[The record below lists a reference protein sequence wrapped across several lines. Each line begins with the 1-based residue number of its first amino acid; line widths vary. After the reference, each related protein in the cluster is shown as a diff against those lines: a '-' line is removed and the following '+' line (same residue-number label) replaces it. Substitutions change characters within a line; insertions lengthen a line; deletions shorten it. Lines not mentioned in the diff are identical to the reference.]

1 MDTHPVKRFLS
12 AIFGRYDLS
21 DSHKENDQL
30 LDEYF
35 EQIDEIIL
43 ARQDF
48 LTGLLPAS
56 TAITNHG
63 DYTDAWVRDNVYSIM
78 AAWGLAMA
86 YRRNGSSPDRA
97 YLLEQSVIKLMR
109 GLLMAMM
116 RQSSKVERFK
126 HTQNPIDSLHAKYGT
141 RDGQEVVADDAWG
154 HLQLDATSL
163 YLLTLAQMIH
173 SGLPIIGTL
182 DEVNFIQNLV
192 HYISR
197 SYRTPD
203 YGIWERG
210 HKLNHG
216 EPELNASSVGMA
228 LAALEAMDG
237 LNLFGTEGSQA
248 SLVHVVADDIAR
260 TRIALSALLPRESI
274 SKEVDAALFSITGF
288 PAFAVTDPIL
298 RAQTHQ
304 RSVDK
309 LEGRYGCKRFLL
321 DGHQTVIEDPHR
333 LHYEPHELKAFADI
347 ESEWPLFFCYQFL
360 NHLFDENPEA
370 AADYRSR
377 IERVA
382 VEREGKK
389 LIPELYYVAPDDV
402 EAERKVPGSQM
413 RTPNENIPLV
423 WAQSLFILGSMLS
436 DGLLHLEDV
445 DPLGRHSPKTK
456 TQETRVQVA
465 LLAENEAIKQA
476 LVQAHLPAAT
486 RQEVLPLEIRD
497 ASELSLAYS
506 QVGRNDRMGL
516 SGRPIRQIRTLS
528 TARLYVLGNHPV
540 VFIPQFLNQ
549 SGFYLAMDNPLLIGR
564 IKAELNYI
572 STHWT
577 NPQVRPLLLIDV
589 HANTLAGPDANLLL
603 TFLSDLASEEDSSLP
618 ARLIHLSD
626 FAEDTAFE
634 RINKL
639 HDFRLSEIG
648 LLDSPALGIPGK
660 HTQGLLDFEVVAQ
673 DLPDGT
679 PLDLLPHSDLVNR
692 LNLTRSAS
700 MWLEILRILHERED
714 DISDQFPFSIHEALE
729 DLYLQAGNHH
739 DWRLIRV
746 SAALL
751 GKYDINLEQAA
762 TEILVR
768 QHGLTVGKSYSGK
781 ATFRRPADS
790 SELLDA
796 IRNFNPGNPS
806 LQILIQELI
815 IALGLL
821 IKQEA
826 SLFSN
831 LNTLRVG
838 HILDVIIAREK
849 RTAGGS
855 LDQAFERI
863 LGFAPHR
870 LSKALRDTL
879 KDYAQSETALENAES
894 LTTDSEPRPDW
905 LQNIGV
911 DSEYGETKGEYW
923 FHWREQQGSVG
934 RADNAFFEGVYALL
948 GHCEG
953 LMIGGKYNTHRRI
966 DSHDIRSHMT
976 AGEQTF
982 KLRITHLLD
991 RIQAP
996 EYRELT
1002 VETLKVLSELVRAH
1016 PEIHFGDTLVTDIL
1030 IGHAVRICWCQDKPG
1045 SEGRYEE
1052 DVADAWSTFLRQPP
1066 SVVAESIVGALS
1078 HLSADNPSIHEA
1090 G

>member
-1 MDTHPVKRFLS
+1 MDTQPVKRFLS
-12 AIFGRYDLS
+12 AIFGRNDIN
-21 DSHKENDQL
+21 DPFKANDQL
-30 LDEYF
+30 LDHYF
-35 EQIDEIIL
+35 DQVDQIIL

-56 TAITNHG
+56 TAVTNHG

-86 YRRNGSSPDRA
+86 YRRNGSTPDRA

-163 YLLTLAQMIH
+163 YLLTLGQMIR
-173 SGLPIIGTL
+173 SGLRIIGTL

-237 LNLFGTEGSQA
+237 LNLFGTEGGQA

-288 PAFAVTDPIL
+288 PAFAVADPQL
-298 RAQTHQ
+298 RAKTIQ
-304 RSVDK
+304 RSIEK
-309 LEGRYGCKRFLL
+309 LEGNYGCKRFLL

-333 LHYEPHELKAFADI
+333 LHYEPHELKAFAHI
-347 ESEWPLFFCYQFL
+347 ECEWPLFFCYQFL
-360 NHLFDENPEA
+360 NHLFDKNTEA
-370 AADYRSR
+370 AGDYRTR
-377 IERVA
+377 IEAVA

-389 LIPELYYVAPDDV
+389 LVPELYYVPTEAL
-402 EAERKVPGSQM
+402 EAERSQPGSQP
-413 RTPNENIPLV
+413 RAPNDNIPLV
-423 WAQSLFILGSMLS
+423 WAQSLFILGSMIS
-436 DGLLHLEDV
+436 DGLLTPDDV
-445 DPLGRHSPKTK
+445 DPLGRHHSSKSS
-456 TQETRVQVA
+456 QETRVQVA
-465 LLAENEAIKQA
+465 LLAETDSVKQA
-476 LVQAHLPAAT
+476 LAQVHLPAAT
-486 RQEVLPLEIRD
+486 REDVLPLEIRN

-516 SGRPIRQIRTLS
+516 SGRPLRQIRTLS
-528 TARLYVLGNHPV
+528 TARLYVLGDHPV

-549 SGFYLAMDNPLLIGR
+549 SGFYLAMDNPLLIDR
-564 IKAELNYI
+564 IKAELHYI
-572 STHWT
+572 SSHWP

-589 HANTLAGPDANLLL
+589 HANTLEGPDARLLMD
-603 TFLSDLASEEDSSLP
+603 FLGSLANEGDPCLP
-618 ARLIHLSD
+618 ARLIHLSE

-634 RINKL
+634 RIGKL
-639 HDFRLSEIG
+639 HDFQLSETG
-648 LLDSPALGIPGK
+648 LLESLKAETPG
-660 HTQGLLDFEVVAQ
+660 HSTQGLLEFGCLEHEQPEAPLF
-673 DLPDGT
+673 DLST
-679 PLDLLPHSDLVNR
+679 NSELITR
-692 LNLTRSAS
+692 LSQTRSAS
-700 MWLEILRILHERED
+700 TWLEILRILHERGAD
-714 DISDQFPFSIHEALE
+714 SSDQLPFILTDTLE
-729 DLYLQAGNHH
+729 DLYVQAGNHH

-746 SAALL
+746 TAALL

-796 IRNFNPGNPS
+796 IRTFNPGNPS

-821 IKQEA
+821 IKQEP
-826 SLFSN
+826 SLFAN
-831 LNTLRVG
+831 LNTIRVG

-849 RTAGGS
+849 RSAGGS

-879 KDYAQSETALENAES
+879 NDYAQSETALETAES
-894 LTTDSEPRPDW
+894 LTAISEPHPDW
-905 LQNIGV
+905 LEDVHFTEEN
-911 DSEYGETKGEYW
+911 GEAKGEYW

-1002 VETLKVLSELVRAH
+1002 VETLKVLSELVRTH

-1030 IGHAVRICWCQDKPG
+1030 IGHAVRISWSQDNPG
-1045 SEGRYEE
+1045 AEARYEE
-1052 DVADAWSTFLRQPP
+1052 DVAEAWSAFLRQPP

-1078 HLSADNPSIHEA
+1078 HLSADNLSA
-1090 G
+1090 Q

>member
-1 MDTHPVKRFLS
+1 MDTQPVKRFLA
-12 AIFGRYDLS
+12 AIFGRNDIS
-21 DSHKENDQL
+21 NPFKGDDQL
-30 LDEYF
+30 LDHYF
-35 EQIDEIIL
+35 EQIDQIIL

-56 TAITNHG
+56 TAVTSHG

-86 YRRNGSSPDRA
+86 YRRSGSAPDRA

-109 GLLMAMM
+109 GLLTAMM

-163 YLLTLAQMIH
+163 YLLSLGQMIR
-173 SGLPIIGTL
+173 SGLRIIATI

-197 SYRTPD
+197 CYRTPD

-237 LNLFGTEGSQA
+237 LNLFGFEGGQA

-288 PAFAVTDPIL
+288 PAFAVRDPHL
-298 RAQTHQ
+298 RAQTIK
-304 RSVDK
+304 RSIEK

-333 LHYEPHELKAFADI
+333 LHYEPQELKAFAHI
-347 ESEWPLFFCYQFL
+347 ECEWPLFFCYQFL
-360 NHLFDENPEA
+360 NHLFDNNTEA
-370 AADYRSR
+370 ASDYRAR
-377 IERVA
+377 IEAIA
-382 VEREGKK
+382 VERDGKK
-389 LIPELYYVAPDDV
+389 LVPELYYVANEAI
-402 EAERKVPGSQM
+402 EAERNAPGSQA
-413 RTPNENIPLV
+413 RVPNDNIPLV
-423 WAQSLFILGSMLS
+423 WAQSLFLLGSMIS
-436 DGLLHLEDV
+436 DGLISIDDV
-445 DPLGRHSPKTK
+445 DPLGRHHPSQS
-456 TQETRVQVA
+456 TQETWVQVA
-465 LLAENEAIKQA
+465 LLAETDAVKQA
-476 LVQAHLPAAT
+476 LAAVQLPSAT
-486 RQEVLPLEIRD
+486 RQDVLPLEIRN

-516 SGRPIRQIRTLS
+516 SGRPLRQIRTLS
-528 TARLYVLGNHPV
+528 TARLYVLGDHPV
-540 VFIPQFLNQ
+540 VFIPQFLDQ
-549 SGFYLAMDNPLLIGR
+549 SGFYLAMDNPLLIDR
-564 IKAELNYI
+564 VKAELHYI
-572 STHWT
+572 SSHWP
-577 NPQVRPLLLIDV
+577 NPEVRPLLLIDV
-589 HANTLAGPDANLLL
+589 HANTLEGPDARALLD
-603 TFLSDLASEEDSSLP
+603 FLGSLASEEDHCLP
-618 ARLIHLSD
+618 AKLIHLSD
-626 FAEDTAFE
+626 FAENTAFE
-634 RINKL
+634 RIGKL
-639 HDFRLSEIG
+639 HDFKLSTDGRLERPNVG
-648 LLDSPALGIPGK
+648 VPGQN
-660 HTQGLLDFEVVAQ
+660 TQGPLAF
-673 DLPDGT
+673 DLRTIELPEIT
-679 PLDLLPHSDLVNR
+679 PLDLLSNSELITR
-692 LNLTRSAS
+692 LAQTRSAAT
-700 MWLEILRILHERED
+700 WLDILRILHEREAG
-714 DISDQFPFSIHEALE
+714 SADQLPFTLTDCLE
-729 DLYLQAGNHH
+729 DLYIQAGNHH
-739 DWRLIRV
+739 DWRIIRIT
-746 SAALL
+746 AALL
-751 GKYDINLEQAA
+751 GKYDINLEQSA

-768 QHGLTVGKSYSGK
+768 QHGLTVGKSYSGR

-796 IRNFNPGNPS
+796 IRTFNPGNPS

-821 IKQEA
+821 IKQEP

-831 LNTLRVG
+831 LNTIRVG

-849 RTAGGS
+849 RAAGGS

-879 KDYAQSETALENAES
+879 NDYAQSETALENAES
-894 LTTDSEPRPDW
+894 LTAIAEPHTDW
-905 LQNIGV
+905 LGDVQFAEENGQA
-911 DSEYGETKGEYW
+911 KGEYW

-934 RADNAFFEGVYALL
+934 RADNTFFEGLYALL

-966 DSHDIRSHMT
+966 DSHEIRSHMT

-1002 VETLKVLSELVRAH
+1002 VETLKVLSELVRSH

-1030 IGHAVRICWCQDKPG
+1030 IGHAVRISWFRDNPG
-1045 SEGRYEE
+1045 TEARYEE
-1052 DVADAWSTFLRQPP
+1052 DVAEAWSTFLRQPP

-1078 HLSADNPSIHEA
+1078 HLSADNPSLN
-1090 G
+1090 

>member
-1 MDTHPVKRFLS
+1 MDTQPIIRFLAS
-12 AIFGRYDLS
+12 IFGRNDLNAPS
-21 DSHKENDQL
+21 EADAQL
-30 LDEYF
+30 LNHYF
-35 EQIDEIIL
+35 EQVDQIIL

-78 AAWGLAMA
+78 AAWGLALA
-86 YRRNGSSPDRA
+86 YDRNGSSPERV

-141 RDGQEVVADDAWG
+141 RDGQAVVADDAWG

-163 YLLTLAQMIH
+163 FLLTLAQMIR

-216 EPELNASSVGMA
+216 EPELNASSIGMA

-237 LNLFGTEGSQA
+237 LNLFGSNGGQS

-288 PAFAVTDPIL
+288 PAFAVSDPVL
-298 RAQTHQ
+298 KEKTTR
-304 RSVDK
+304 RSIEK

-321 DGHQTVIEDPHR
+321 DGHQTLIEDPHR
-333 LHYEPHELKAFADI
+333 LHYEPHELKAFAHI
-347 ESEWPLFFCYQFL
+347 ECEWPLFFCYQFL
-360 NHLFDENPEA
+360 NHLFDRNLEA

-377 IERVA
+377 LESIA
-382 VEREGKK
+382 VERDGKR
-389 LIPELYYVAPDDV
+389 LIPELYYVDTEHLD
-402 EAERKVPGSQM
+402 AERMQPGSQP
-413 RTPNENIPLV
+413 RLPNDNIPLV
-423 WAQSLFILGSMLS
+423 WAQSLFILGCMIS
-436 DGLLHLEDV
+436 DGLISPSDV
-445 DPLGRHSPKTK
+445 DPLGRHQPGRAAGRTK
-456 TQETRVQVA
+456 VQVA
-465 LLAENEAIKQA
+465 LLAESEEVKETLKQA
-476 LVQAHLPAAT
+476 RLQAAT
-486 RQEVLPLEIRD
+486 RQDVLPLEIRS
-497 ASELSLAYS
+497 ANELSVAYS

-516 SGRPIRQIRTLS
+516 SGRPLRQIRSLS
-528 TARLYVLGNHPV
+528 TARLYVLGDHPV

-549 SGFYLAMDNPLLIGR
+549 SGFYLAMDNPLLVER
-564 IKAELNYI
+564 IKAELRYI
-572 STHWT
+572 SDHWPT
-577 NPQVRPLLLIDV
+577 PQVQPLLLIDLHV
-589 HANTLAGPDANLLL
+589 NMLDGPDANLLL
-603 TFLSDLASEEDSSLP
+603 GFLSDLAAEKDPGLP
-618 ARLIHLSD
+618 ARLIHLSE

-634 RINKL
+634 RIGKL
-639 HDFRLSEIG
+639 HDFQLS
-648 LLDSPALGIPGK
+648 DSSLCDTLKMGSPGQF
-660 HTQGLLDFEVVAQ
+660 TQGILEFGEAARGDS
-673 DLPDGT
+673 DGT
-679 PLDLLPHSDLVNR
+679 PWDMLENHELIAR
-692 LNLTRSAS
+692 LNQTRSAS
-700 MWLEILRILHERED
+700 IWLDILRILYEREVG
-714 DISDQFPFSIHEALE
+714 SSESLPFSLSEALE
-729 DLYLQAGNHH
+729 DLYVQAGNHH

-746 SAALL
+746 TAALL
-751 GKYDINLEQAA
+751 RKYDINLEQAA

-790 SELLDA
+790 SELLEA

-821 IKQEA
+821 IKQEPA
-826 SLFSN
+826 LFSD
-831 LNTLRVG
+831 LNTIRVG

-849 RTAGGS
+849 RTTGGS

-870 LSKALRDTL
+870 LSMALRDTL
-879 KDYAQSETALENAES
+879 KDYAKSETALENAES
-894 LTTDSEPRPDW
+894 LSAKSEPTPGW
-905 LQNIGV
+905 LDDVLINT
-911 DSEYGETKGEYW
+911 EEREAAGEYW

-934 RADNAFFEGVYALL
+934 REDNAFFEGIYALL

-953 LMIGGKYNTHRRI
+953 LMIGGKYNPHRRI
-966 DSHDIRSHMT
+966 DSQDVRSHMT

-1002 VETLKVLSELVRAH
+1002 VEALKVLSELVRTH

-1030 IGHAVRICWCQDKPG
+1030 IGHAVRIHWCQSHSG
-1045 SEGRYEE
+1045 AEVRYEE
-1052 DVADAWSTFLRQPP
+1052 EVSQAWSTFLRQPP
-1066 SVVAESIVGALS
+1066 SVIAESIVGALS
-1078 HLSADNPSIHEA
+1078 HLSAETRSEF
-1090 G
+1090 

>member
-1 MDTHPVKRFLS
+1 MDTQPVKRFLA
-12 AIFGRYDLS
+12 AIFGRN
-21 DSHKENDQL
+21 ETGEGEAQL
-30 LDEYF
+30 LHHYF
-35 EQIDEIIL
+35 EQVDQIIL

-86 YRRNGSSPDRA
+86 YQRNGSAPDRV

-109 GLLMAMM
+109 GLLVAMM

-163 YLLTLAQMIH
+163 YLLTLAQMIQA
-173 SGLPIIGTL
+173 GLQIIGTL

-216 EPELNASSVGMA
+216 EPELNASSIGMA

-237 LNLFGTEGSQA
+237 LNLFGSAGGQA
-248 SLVHVVADDIAR
+248 SMVHVVADDIAR

-288 PAFAVTDPIL
+288 PAFAVSDPAL
-298 RAQTHQ
+298 KAQTIQ
-304 RSVDK
+304 RSTEK

-333 LHYEPHELKAFADI
+333 LHYEPHELKAFAHI
-347 ESEWPLFFCYQFL
+347 ECEWPLFFCYQFL
-360 NHLFDENPEA
+360 NHLFDGNNES
-370 AADYRSR
+370 AADYRRR
-377 IERVA
+377 IESIA
-382 VEREGKK
+382 VERDGKK
-389 LIPELYYVAPDDV
+389 LVPELYYVANEDI
-402 EAERKVPGSQM
+402 ESERSQPGSQS
-413 RTPNENIPLV
+413 RLPNDNIPLV
-423 WAQSLFILGSMLS
+423 WAQSLFMLGSMIS
-436 DGLLHLEDV
+436 DGLLTPEDV
-445 DPLGRHSPKTK
+445 DPLHRHQPIQTSKT
-456 TQETRVQVA
+456 TNVQVA
-465 LLAENEAIKQA
+465 LLAETREVKQA
-476 LVQAHLPAAT
+476 LKKARLPVST
-486 RQEVLPLEIRD
+486 RQDVMPLEVRS

-516 SGRPIRQIRTLS
+516 SGRPLRQIRTLS

-540 VFIPQFLNQ
+540 VFIPQFMNQ
-549 SGFYLAMDNPLLIGR
+549 SGFYLAMDNPLLIER
-564 IKAELNYI
+564 IKAEIHYI
-572 STHWT
+572 SSHWT
-577 NPQVRPLLLIDV
+577 TPQVRPLLLIDL
-589 HANTLAGPDANLLL
+589 HANMLEGPDAELLL
-603 TFLSDLASEEDSSLP
+603 RFLADLASEAEPSLP
-618 ARLIHLSD
+618 ARLIELSE

-634 RINKL
+634 RIGKL
-639 HDFRLSEIG
+639 HDFQLSENT
-648 LLDSPALGIPGK
+648 LRDTLERESPGR
-660 HTQGLLDFEVVAQ
+660 HTQGLLQFEQ
-673 DLPDGT
+673 LGRGNTDET
-679 PLDLLPHSDLVNR
+679 PLELLENLALLER
-692 LNLTRSAS
+692 LHRTRSAS
-700 MWLEILRILHERED
+700 AWLEILRILHEREVA
-714 DISDQFPFSIHEALE
+714 STTSLPFSMQETLE
-729 DLYLQAGNHH
+729 DLYIQAGNHH

-746 SAALL
+746 TAALL

-790 SELLDA
+790 SELLAA

-821 IKQEA
+821 IKQEP
-826 SLFSN
+826 STFSN
-831 LNTLRVG
+831 LNTIRVG

-849 RTAGGS
+849 RATGGS

-879 KDYAQSETALENAES
+879 NDYATSETALENAES
-894 LTTDSEPRPDW
+894 LSAKSEPRLEW
-905 LQNIGV
+905 LEDVQINIEG
-911 DSEYGETKGEYW
+911 GEGKGEYW

-1002 VETLKVLSELVRAH
+1002 VETLKVLSELVRTH

-1030 IGHAVRICWCQDKPG
+1030 IGHAVRISWCQDNPG
-1045 SEGRYEE
+1045 AEERYEE
-1052 DVADAWSTFLRQPP
+1052 EVSEAWSTFLRQPP
-1066 SVVAESIVGALS
+1066 SVVAESIIGALS
-1078 HLSADNPSIHEA
+1078 HLSADTLTA

>member
-1 MDTHPVKRFLS
+1 MDTQPVKRFLS
-12 AIFGRYDLS
+12 AIFGRNELNKSFKGD
-21 DSHKENDQL
+21 DRL
-30 LDEYF
+30 LDHYF
-35 EQIDEIIL
+35 EQVDQIIL
-43 ARQDF
+43 DRQDF

-78 AAWGLAMA
+78 AAWGLAIA
-86 YRRNGSSPDRA
+86 YRRNGSAPERT

-116 RQSSKVERFK
+116 RQSPKVERFK

-163 YLLTLAQMIH
+163 YLLTLAQMIR
-173 SGLPIIGTL
+173 SGLRIIGTI

-237 LNLFGTEGSQA
+237 LNLFGRDGGQA

-274 SKEVDAALFSITGF
+274 SKEVDAALFSVTGF
-288 PAFAVTDPIL
+288 PAFAVNDPKL
-298 RAQTHQ
+298 RTQTIQH
-304 RSVDK
+304 SIEK

-333 LHYEPHELKAFADI
+333 LHYESHELKAFADI
-347 ESEWPLFFCYQFL
+347 ECEWPLFFCYQFL
-360 NHLFDENPEA
+360 NHLFDKNTA
-370 AADYRSR
+370 AADQYRAR
-377 IERVA
+377 IESIA
-382 VEREGKK
+382 IEREGKK
-389 LIPELYYVAPDDV
+389 LVPELYYVAYDDI
-402 EAERKVPGSQM
+402 EAERKQPGSQA
-413 RTPNENIPLV
+413 RVPNDNIPLV
-423 WAQSLFILGSMLS
+423 WAQSLFILGSMIS
-436 DGLLHLEDV
+436 DGLLTTDDI
-445 DPLGRHSPKTK
+445 DPLGRHHPSQL

-465 LLAENEAIKQA
+465 LLAENDEVKQA
-476 LVQAHLPAAT
+476 LTQAQLPSAT
-486 RQEVLPLEIRD
+486 RQDVLPLEIRN

-516 SGRPIRQIRTLS
+516 SGRPLRQIRTLS
-528 TARLYVLGNHPV
+528 TARLYVLGDHPV

-549 SGFYLAMDNPLLIGR
+549 SGFYLAMDNPLLIDR
-564 IKAELNYI
+564 IKAELRYI
-572 STHWT
+572 SNHWP
-577 NPQVRPLLLIDV
+577 NPLLRPLLLIDV
-589 HANTLAGPDANLLL
+589 HANTLESPDAGLLL
-603 TFLSDLASEEDSSLP
+603 NFLAGLASKEDPSLP

-634 RINKL
+634 RIGKL
-639 HDFRLSEIG
+639 HDFQLSQTGLPDSQRLR
-648 LLDSPALGIPGK
+648 IPGQNT
-660 HTQGLLDFEVVAQ
+660 HGPLDFEAIGEETT
-673 DLPDGT
+673 DST
-679 PLDLLPHSDLVNR
+679 PLDLLTNSDVIER
-692 LNLTRSAS
+692 LNQTRSAS
-700 MWLEILRILHERED
+700 TWLEILRILHERKAD
-714 DISDQFPFSIHEALE
+714 LTDQFPFSLTDALE

-739 DWRLIRV
+739 DWRLIRIT
-746 SAALL
+746 AALL

-790 SELLDA
+790 SELLNA
-796 IRNFNPGNPS
+796 IRTFNPGNPS

-821 IKQEA
+821 IKQEP

-831 LNTLRVG
+831 LNTIRVG

-849 RTAGGS
+849 RAAGGS

-870 LSKALRDTL
+870 LSNALRDTL

-894 LTTDSEPRPDW
+894 LTAVSEPLTEWFEDV
-905 LQNIGV
+905 QFTTEN
-911 DSEYGETKGEYW
+911 GEAKGEYW
-923 FHWREQQGSVG
+923 LHWREQQGSVG

-953 LMIGGKYNTHRRI
+953 LMIGGKYNSHRRM
-966 DSHDIRSHMT
+966 DSHDLRSHMT
-976 AGEQTF
+976 AGEQAF

-1002 VETLKVLSELVRAH
+1002 VETLKALSALVRTH

-1030 IGHAVRICWCQDKPG
+1030 IGHAVRICWCQDNPND
-1045 SEGRYEE
+1045 EARYDEV
-1052 DVADAWSTFLRQPP
+1052 VADAWSSFLRQPP

-1078 HLSADNPSIHEA
+1078 YLSTDTQPVH
-1090 G
+1090 

>member
-1 MDTHPVKRFLS
+1 MDTHPVKRFLT
-12 AIFGRYDLS
+12 AIFGLS
-21 DSHKENDQL
+21 EINEISEGDEKL
-30 LDEYF
+30 LDSYY
-35 EQIDEIIL
+35 EQVDQIIL

-56 TAITNHG
+56 IAITNHG
-63 DYTDAWVRDNVYSIM
+63 DYTDAWVRDNVYSIL
-78 AAWGLAMA
+78 AAWGLALA
-86 YRRNGSSPDRA
+86 YKKNGTSPDRA

-116 RQSSKVERFK
+116 RQSPKVERFK

-163 YLLTLAQMIH
+163 YLLTLAQMIQ
-173 SGLPIIGTL
+173 SGLRIIGTL

-216 EPELNASSVGMA
+216 EPELNASSIGMA

-237 LNLFGTEGSQA
+237 LNLFGSSGGQA

-274 SKEVDAALFSITGF
+274 SKEVDAALFSITGY
-288 PAFAVTDPIL
+288 PAFAVSDPVL
-298 RAQTHQ
+298 KDQTIQ
-304 RSVDK
+304 RSIEK

-347 ESEWPLFFCYQFL
+347 ECEWPLFFCYQFL
-360 NHLFDENPEA
+360 NHLFDGNQEQA
-370 AADYRSR
+370 QSYRDR
-377 IERVA
+377 IESIA
-382 VEREGKK
+382 VLRDGKK
-389 LIPELYYVAPDDV
+389 LVPELYYVGKENIDL
-402 EAERKVPGSQM
+402 ERTNPGSQI
-413 RTPNENIPLV
+413 RLPNDNIPLV
-423 WAQSLFILGSMLS
+423 WAQSLFILGCMIC
-436 DGLLHLEDV
+436 DGLLKPEDV
-445 DPLGRHSPKTK
+445 DPLRRHTPLKPSKSTK
-456 TQETRVQVA
+456 VQVA
-465 LLAENEAIKQA
+465 LLAETDEVKKA
-476 LVQAHLPAAT
+476 LEKAKLFSAT
-486 RQEVLPLEIRD
+486 RKDVLPLEIRN
-497 ASELSLAYS
+497 ANELSLAYS

-516 SGRPIRQIRTLS
+516 SGRPLRQIRTLS
-528 TARLYVLGNHPV
+528 TARLYVLGDHPV

-549 SGFYLAMDNPLLIGR
+549 SGFYLAMDNPLLIER
-564 IKAELNYI
+564 IKAELQYI
-572 STHWT
+572 SSHWPS
-577 NPQVRPLLLIDV
+577 PQVRPLLLIDL
-589 HANTLAGPDANLLL
+589 HANMLEGPHAELLL
-603 TFLSDLASEEDSSLP
+603 NFLASLASEADPNLP
-618 ARLIHLSD
+618 ASLIKLSE

-634 RINKL
+634 RIGKL
-639 HDFRLSEIG
+639 HDFQLSENT
-648 LLDSPALGIPGK
+648 LPDSLKTVLPGC
-660 HTQGLLDFEVVAQ
+660 HTQGLLEFDQLKRIDPNA
-673 DLPDGT
+673 T
-679 PLDLLPHSDLVNR
+679 PLDLLDSQALITR
-692 LNLTRSAS
+692 LNHTRSAS
-700 MWLEILRILHERED
+700 SWLEVLRILYERD
-714 DISDQFPFSIHEALE
+714 ASDSGNLPISMRETLE
-729 DLYLQAGNHH
+729 DLYIQAGNHH

-746 SAALL
+746 TAALL

-762 TEILVR
+762 TEIMVR

-790 SELLDA
+790 SELLEA
-796 IRNFNPGNPS
+796 IQNFNPGNPS

-821 IKQEA
+821 IKQEPA
-826 SLFSN
+826 LFSN
-831 LNTLRVG
+831 LNTIRVG

-849 RTAGGS
+849 RASGGS

-863 LGFAPHR
+863 LGFPPHR
-870 LSKALRDTL
+870 LSMALRDTL
-879 KDYAQSETALENAES
+879 NDYAKSESALENAES
-894 LTTDSEPRPDW
+894 LSAKSEPRPEW
-905 LQNIGV
+905 LDDVQINPG
-911 DSEYGETKGEYW
+911 SGEGKGEYW

-934 RADNAFFEGVYALL
+934 RADHAFYEGVYALL

-953 LMIGGKYNTHRRI
+953 LMIGGKYNSHRRI
-966 DSHDIRSHMT
+966 DSREILSHMT

-982 KLRITHLLD
+982 TLRITHLLD
-991 RIQAP
+991 RILAP

-1002 VETLKVLSELVRAH
+1002 VETLKVLSGLVKTH
-1016 PEIHFGDTLVTDIL
+1016 PELHFGDTLVTDIL
-1030 IGHAVRICWCQDKPG
+1030 IGHAVRIRWCQDNPG
-1045 SEGRYEE
+1045 AEGRYEE
-1052 DVADAWSTFLRQPP
+1052 EVAEAWSAFLRQPP

-1078 HLSADNPSIHEA
+1078 HLSTEIPIEN
-1090 G
+1090 

>member
-1 MDTHPVKRFLS
+1 METQPLLRFLTS
-12 AIFGRYDLS
+12 IFGR
-21 DSHKENDQL
+21 HA
-30 LDEYF
+30 LDEPSEDESIRLHHYF
-35 EQIDEIIL
+35 EQVDQIIL
-43 ARQDF
+43 ARQDYV
-48 LTGLLPAS
+48 TGLLPAS
-56 TAITNHG
+56 TAVTNHG

-78 AAWGLAMA
+78 PAWGLAMA
-86 YRRNGSSPDRA
+86 YHRHGSSPERV
-97 YLLEQSVIKLMR
+97 YLLQQSVIKLMR

-126 HTQNPIDSLHAKYGT
+126 HTQNPGDSLHAKYGT
-141 RDGQEVVADDAWG
+141 RDGQAVVADDAWG

-163 YLLTLAQMIH
+163 YLLTLAQMIR
-173 SGLPIIGTL
+173 SGLQIIGTL

-216 EPELNASSVGMA
+216 EPELNASSIGMA

-237 LNLFGTEGSQA
+237 LNLFGSAGGQS

-288 PAFAVTDPIL
+288 PAFAVQDPVIKNKTNRL
-298 RAQTHQ
+298 
-304 RSVDK
+304 SIEK

-321 DGHQTVIEDPHR
+321 DGHQTLIEDPHR
-333 LHYEPHELKAFADI
+333 LHYEPHELKAFAHI
-347 ESEWPLFFCYQFL
+347 ECEWPLFFCYQFL
-360 NHLFDENPEA
+360 NHLFEGNRDA

-377 IERVA
+377 IDSIA

-389 LIPELYYVAPDDV
+389 LVPELYYVGEEHL
-402 EAERKVPGSQM
+402 EAERRNPGSQP
-413 RTPNENIPLV
+413 RHPNENIPLV
-423 WAQSLFILGSMLS
+423 WAQSLYILGCMLF
-436 DGLLHLEDV
+436 DGLITPADL
-445 DPLGRHSPKTK
+445 DPLGRHQAIKLTK
-456 TQETRVQVA
+456 RSKVQVA
-465 LLAENEAIKQA
+465 LLAESDAVMAALREAG
-476 LVQAHLPAAT
+476 LPAGT
-486 RQEVLPLEIRD
+486 RQDILPLEIRS
-497 ASELSLAYS
+497 ASELSVAYS

-516 SGRPIRQIRTLS
+516 SGRPLRQIRTLS
-528 TARLYVLGNHPV
+528 TARLYILGDHPV
-540 VFIPQFLNQ
+540 VFVPQFLNQ
-549 SGFYLAMDNPLLIGR
+549 SGFYLAMDNPLLIER
-564 IKAELNYI
+564 IKAELHYI
-572 STHWT
+572 SDHW
-577 NPQVRPLLLIDV
+577 PSPHVQPLLLVEV
-589 HANTLAGPDANLLL
+589 HRNMLDGPDAQLLL
-603 TFLSDLASEEDSSLP
+603 GFLSDLGAEVDPSLP
-618 ARLIHLSD
+618 ARLIHLSE

-634 RINKL
+634 RIAKL
-639 HDFRLSEIG
+639 HDFQLSESN
-648 LLDSPALGIPGK
+648 LCNSLKMNTPGQF
-660 HTQGLLDFEVVAQ
+660 TQGVLEFDAALQGEPEATLLEM
-673 DLPDGT
+673 LKSHE
-679 PLDLLPHSDLVNR
+679 LINR
-692 LNLTRSAS
+692 LNLTRSANA
-700 MWLEILRILHERED
+700 WLDILRVLHERKEA
-714 DISDQFPFSIHEALE
+714 ISEPLPFSTNDLLE
-729 DLYLQAGNHH
+729 DLYVQAGNHH
-739 DWRLIRV
+739 DWRMIRV
-746 SAALL
+746 TAALL

-790 SELLDA
+790 SKLLEA

-821 IKQEA
+821 IKQEPA
-826 SLFSN
+826 LFSN
-831 LNTLRVG
+831 LNTIRVG

-849 RTAGGS
+849 RTIGGS

-870 LSKALRDTL
+870 LSMALRDTL
-879 KDYAQSETALENAES
+879 KDFEKSETVLENAES
-894 LTTDSEPRPDW
+894 LTAKSEPPPDW
-905 LQNIGV
+905 LEDVQIQKQERE
-911 DSEYGETKGEYW
+911 SAGEYW

-934 RADNAFFEGVYALL
+934 REDNAFFEGVYALL

-953 LMIGGKYNTHRRI
+953 LMIGGKYNTHRRV
-966 DSHDIRSHMT
+966 DSQDIRSHMT
-976 AGEQTF
+976 AGEHTF

-1002 VETLKVLSELVRAH
+1002 VEALKALSEWVRTH

-1030 IGHAVRICWCQDKPG
+1030 IGHGVRINWKQNRPG
-1045 SEGRYEE
+1045 AEVRYEE
-1052 DVADAWSTFLRQPP
+1052 EVAEAWSSFLRQPP
-1066 SVVAESIVGALS
+1066 SVVAESIVSALS
-1078 HLSADNPSIHEA
+1078 HLSAE
-1090 G
+1090 GRKV

>member
-1 MDTHPVKRFLS
+1 MDTQPVRRFIAS
-12 AIFGRYDLS
+12 IFGRNESSEGDSDLLN
-21 DSHKENDQL
+21 H
-30 LDEYF
+30 YF
-35 EQIDEIIL
+35 EQVDEIIL

-86 YRRNGSSPDRA
+86 YKRKGIAPDRA

-109 GLLMAMM
+109 GLLTAMM
-116 RQSSKVERFK
+116 RQASKVERFK

-163 YLLTLAQMIH
+163 YLVTLAQMIQ
-173 SGLPIIGTL
+173 SGLRIIGTL

-216 EPELNASSVGMA
+216 EPELNASSIGMA

-237 LNLFGTEGSQA
+237 LNLFGSEGGQA

-288 PAFAVTDPIL
+288 PAFAVSDPVL
-298 RAQTHQ
+298 KEQTVH
-304 RSVDK
+304 RSIEK

-347 ESEWPLFFCYQFL
+347 ECEWPLFFCYQFL
-360 NHLFDENPEA
+360 NHLFDGNSEA
-370 AADYRSR
+370 AAHYRAR
-377 IERVA
+377 IEA
-382 VEREGKK
+382 IAIERDGKK
-389 LIPELYYVAPDDV
+389 LVPELYYVEASGIS
-402 EAERKVPGSQM
+402 AERNHPGSQA
-413 RTPNENIPLV
+413 RLPNENVPLV
-423 WAQSLFILGSMLS
+423 WAQSLFILGCMIS
-436 DGLLHLEDV
+436 DELLMPKDV
-445 DPLGRHSPKTK
+445 DPLNRHQPLPASKMT
-456 TQETRVQVA
+456 EVQVA
-465 LLAENEAIKQA
+465 ILAETQGVKQTLDA
-476 LVQAHLPAAT
+476 AKLPAAT
-486 RQEVLPLEIRD
+486 RQDILPLEIRS

-516 SGRPIRQIRTLS
+516 SGRPLRQIRTLS
-528 TARLYVLGNHPV
+528 TARLYVLGDHPV

-549 SGFYLAMDNPLLIGR
+549 SGFYLAMDNPLLIER
-564 IKAELNYI
+564 IKAELRYI
-572 STHWT
+572 SSHWP
-577 NPQVRPLLLIDV
+577 NPQVRPLLLIDL
-589 HANTLAGPDANLLL
+589 HANMLEGPDAELLL
-603 TFLSDLASEEDSSLP
+603 SFLRGLSSEKDPSIS
-618 ARLIHLSD
+618 ARLIPLSE

-634 RINKL
+634 RIGKL
-639 HDFRLSEIG
+639 HDFQLSDNA
-648 LLDSPALGIPGK
+648 LRDSLTMESPGR
-660 HTQGLLDFEVVAQ
+660 HTLGLLDFNRIERPE
-673 DLPDGT
+673 PDET
-679 PLDLLPHSDLVNR
+679 PLDLLENSALTAR
-692 LNLTRSAS
+692 LHQTRAAND
-700 MWLEILRILHERED
+700 WLEILRILHERD
-714 DISDQFPFSIHEALE
+714 LSASGDLPFSMSEILE
-729 DLYLQAGNHH
+729 DLYIQAGNHH
-739 DWRLIRV
+739 DWRLIRIT
-746 SAALL
+746 AALL

-768 QHGLTVGKSYSGK
+768 QHGLTVGKSYSSK

-790 SELLDA
+790 SELLEA

-821 IKQEA
+821 IKQEPA
-826 SLFSN
+826 LFSN
-831 LNTLRVG
+831 LNTIRVG

-849 RTAGGS
+849 RASGGS

-879 KDYAQSETALENAES
+879 NDYAKSETALENAES
-894 LTTDSEPRPDW
+894 LSAKSEPTTAWIRDV
-905 LQNIGV
+905 QINTESNEG
-911 DSEYGETKGEYW
+911 KGEYW
-923 FHWREQQGSVG
+923 LHWREQQGSVG

-953 LMIGGKYNTHRRI
+953 LMIGGKYNSHRRI
-966 DSHDIRSHMT
+966 DSLDIRSHMT

-1002 VETLKVLSELVRAH
+1002 VETLKVLSELVRTH

-1030 IGHAVRICWCQDKPG
+1030 IGHAVRISWCQDNPG
-1045 SEGRYEE
+1045 AEARYEE
-1052 DVADAWSTFLRQPP
+1052 EVSEAWSTFLRQPP
-1066 SVVAESIVGALS
+1066 PVVAESIVGALS
-1078 HLSADNPSIHEA
+1078 HLSAEISS
-1090 G
+1090 